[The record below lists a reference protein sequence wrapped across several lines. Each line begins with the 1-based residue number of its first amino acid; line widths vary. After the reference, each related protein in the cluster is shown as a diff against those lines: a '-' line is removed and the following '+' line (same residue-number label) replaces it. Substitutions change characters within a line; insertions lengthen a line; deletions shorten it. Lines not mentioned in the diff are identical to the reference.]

1 MFIYNVHTPSK
12 TFALIHKDDESHQKL
27 VNRIYTKAGVKEE
40 DKSKTG
46 LVYEYKGSR
55 WSLDDD
61 EDLHILLSR
70 YPPSSTP
77 SVTLH
82 LTHPSGGDI
91 SGHSYTQSQSQSQTR
106 GKALGK
112 APSQARATKSAGLN
126 GTDQTLSQNESN
138 DGDVLPPAY
147 ATSPA
152 PKSTTNT
159 TTTTATTPTPKTKT
173 KAKSKSQ
180 AEKARA
186 KSVLDSNTR
195 ANAQNAS
202 AGTGSDT
209 GFVRHGL
216 EDETL
221 SEGTAFLAPAPKKK
235 SEGEYHL
242 ASPVPPYTS
251 DPPAN
256 PADRPS
262 ASSAPAQSYPA
273 SAYVAGG
280 AADRPKSRAR
290 SVYST
295 VSRKSKYGDP
305 DAEPLGDVKRR
316 EWHEFHGNNGVRTV
330 IGKVGDVPN
339 VRMLLKSGHRQI
351 YLSRQFAIKHG
362 FLPKKFGAANGGF
375 AYAGILP
382 LPGPITLTIGSR
394 TSAHKAYVT
403 EENKFDVILGRAW
416 IEKMGVKIDPLDQT
430 VLTYMDTGEPIA
442 CDVVVLKDEKGD
454 IITIT

>member
-1 MFIYNVHTPSK
+1 M
-12 TFALIHKDDESHQKL
+12 
-27 VNRIYTKAGVKEE
+27 
-40 DKSKTG
+40 
-46 LVYEYKGSR
+46 
-55 WSLDDD
+55 
-61 EDLHILLSR
+61 
-70 YPPSSTP
+70 
-77 SVTLH
+77 
-82 LTHPSGGDI
+82 
-91 SGHSYTQSQSQSQTR
+91 
-106 GKALGK
+106 
-112 APSQARATKSAGLN
+112 RATKSAGLN

-152 PKSTTNT
+152 PKSTTTPT
-159 TTTTATTPTPKTKT
+159 TTTATATTPTPKTKT

-180 AEKARA
+180 VEKARA

-262 ASSAPAQSYPA
+262 ASSAPGQSYPA

-339 VRMLLKSGHRQI
+339 GKSH
-351 YLSRQFAIKHG
+351 SFFFFFHNCAS
-362 FLPKKFGAANGGF
+362 KK
-375 AYAGILP
+375 
-382 LPGPITLTIGSR
+382 R
-394 TSAHKAYVT
+394 
-403 EENKFDVILGRAW
+403 
-416 IEKMGVKIDPLDQT
+416 
-430 VLTYMDTGEPIA
+430 
-442 CDVVVLKDEKGD
+442 
-454 IITIT
+454 

>member
-1 MFIYNVHTPSK
+1 M
-12 TFALIHKDDESHQKL
+12 
-27 VNRIYTKAGVKEE
+27 
-40 DKSKTG
+40 
-46 LVYEYKGSR
+46 
-55 WSLDDD
+55 
-61 EDLHILLSR
+61 
-70 YPPSSTP
+70 
-77 SVTLH
+77 
-82 LTHPSGGDI
+82 
-91 SGHSYTQSQSQSQTR
+91 
-106 GKALGK
+106 
-112 APSQARATKSAGLN
+112 N

-138 DGDVLPPAY
+138 DGDVLPAY

-152 PKSTTNT
+152 PKSTTTNT
-159 TTTTATTPTPKTKT
+159 TTTAITPTPKTKT

-339 VRMLLKSGHRQI
+339 GKSYSFFFFFHNCA
-351 YLSRQFAIKHG
+351 S
-362 FLPKKFGAANGGF
+362 KK
-375 AYAGILP
+375 
-382 LPGPITLTIGSR
+382 
-394 TSAHKAYVT
+394 K
-403 EENKFDVILGRAW
+403 
-416 IEKMGVKIDPLDQT
+416 
-430 VLTYMDTGEPIA
+430 
-442 CDVVVLKDEKGD
+442 C
-454 IITIT
+454 

>member
-12 TFALIHKDDESHQKL
+12 TFALIHKEDESQQKL
-27 VNRIYTKAGVKEE
+27 LSRIYTKAGLKEE

-46 LVYEYKGSR
+46 IVYEYNGSR

-61 EDLHILLSR
+61 EDLHILFSR

-82 LTHPSGGDI
+82 LTHPSGGDA
-91 SGHSYTQSQSQSQTR
+91 SSHSYTQSQSLSQTR
-106 GKALGK
+106 GQAQGK
-112 APSQARATKSAGLN
+112 ARSQTGAAKSTGLD
-126 GTDQTLSQNESN
+126 GTNQMLSQSGSN

-147 ATSPA
+147 ATSPMA
-152 PKSTTNT
+152 
-159 TTTTATTPTPKTKT
+159 KTKS
-173 KAKSKSQ
+173 KGKSKSQ

-195 ANAQNAS
+195 ANAQNRD
-202 AGTGSDT
+202 AGA
-209 GFVRHGL
+209 GFVHHGL

-221 SEGTAFLAPAPKKK
+221 SEGTAFLRPAPKAR

-251 DPPAN
+251 NAPTN
-256 PADRPS
+256 PADRQN
-262 ASSAPAQSYPA
+262 ASSA
-273 SAYVAGG
+273 SAYEAGD
-280 AADRPKSRAR
+280 AAERPKSRAR
-290 SVYST
+290 SVYSAI
-295 VSRKSKYGDP
+295 SRKSKYGDP

-351 YLSRQFAIKHG
+351 YISRQFAIKHG

>member
-1 MFIYNVHTPSK
+1 M
-12 TFALIHKDDESHQKL
+12 
-27 VNRIYTKAGVKEE
+27 
-40 DKSKTG
+40 
-46 LVYEYKGSR
+46 
-55 WSLDDD
+55 
-61 EDLHILLSR
+61 
-70 YPPSSTP
+70 
-77 SVTLH
+77 
-82 LTHPSGGDI
+82 
-91 SGHSYTQSQSQSQTR
+91 
-106 GKALGK
+106 
-112 APSQARATKSAGLN
+112 N
-126 GTDQTLSQNESN
+126 GTNQTLSQNESN

-147 ATSPA
+147 ATSPTA
-152 PKSTTNT
+152 KTTAA
-159 TTTTATTPTPKTKT
+159 TATTTPAAAATTPKTKT

-195 ANAQNAS
+195 ANAQNLS

-235 SEGEYHL
+235 LEGEYHL

-256 PADRPS
+256 PADRDGVSS
-262 ASSAPAQSYPA
+262 ASAPGQSYPA

-339 VRMLLKSGHRQI
+339 GKLLSFFLFPAKQPPSSASWGK
-351 YLSRQFAIKHG
+351 FADRK
-362 FLPKKFGAANGGF
+362 P
-375 AYAGILP
+375 
-382 LPGPITLTIGSR
+382 T
-394 TSAHKAYVT
+394 
-403 EENKFDVILGRAW
+403 
-416 IEKMGVKIDPLDQT
+416 
-430 VLTYMDTGEPIA
+430 
-442 CDVVVLKDEKGD
+442 
-454 IITIT
+454 

>member
-1 MFIYNVHTPSK
+1 M
-12 TFALIHKDDESHQKL
+12 
-27 VNRIYTKAGVKEE
+27 
-40 DKSKTG
+40 
-46 LVYEYKGSR
+46 
-55 WSLDDD
+55 
-61 EDLHILLSR
+61 
-70 YPPSSTP
+70 
-77 SVTLH
+77 
-82 LTHPSGGDI
+82 
-91 SGHSYTQSQSQSQTR
+91 
-106 GKALGK
+106 
-112 APSQARATKSAGLN
+112 
-126 GTDQTLSQNESN
+126 SQNESN

-152 PKSTTNT
+152 PKSTTT
-159 TTTTATTPTPKTKT
+159 TATATTPTPKTKT

-262 ASSAPAQSYPA
+262 ASSAPGQNYPASGQSYPA